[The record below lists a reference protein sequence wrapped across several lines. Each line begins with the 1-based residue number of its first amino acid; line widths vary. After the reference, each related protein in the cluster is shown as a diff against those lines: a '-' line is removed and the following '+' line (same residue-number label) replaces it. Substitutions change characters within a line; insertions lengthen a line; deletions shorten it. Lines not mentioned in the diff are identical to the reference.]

1 MKKEISHLLNE
12 YVESG
17 DTVESCRCIRDLNV
31 PFFHHE
37 FVKRALILAMER
49 RSAELLILALLR
61 EAAEEGL
68 ITSSQ
73 MSKGF
78 GRLADTIDDLSLDI
92 INAKDMFESLILK
105 ATTEGWHSPASF
117 RSIPSQLDGMAE

>member
-1 MKKEISHLLNE
+1 
-12 YVESG
+12 
-17 DTVESCRCIRDLNV
+17 
-31 PFFHHE
+31 
-37 FVKRALILAMER
+37 
-49 RSAELLILALLR
+49 
-61 EAAEEGL
+61 
-68 ITSSQ
+68 

-117 RSIPSQLDGMAE
+117 RSIPSQLDKLVEQDNARIFKEREITIIQE